1 MDKSFEDF
9 KESIMDSIICPI
21 CLETIQNSVMCPNCK
36 KFCCESCIKVNI
48 EELLHFRNG
57 LTIIKLVHNVEIP

>member
-21 CLETIQNSVMCPNCK
+21 CLETIKNSVMCPKCK
-36 KFCCESCIKVNI
+36 KFCCEICIKVNI
-48 EELLHFRNG
+48 EYLYFLEMD
-57 LTIIKLVHNVEIP
+57 